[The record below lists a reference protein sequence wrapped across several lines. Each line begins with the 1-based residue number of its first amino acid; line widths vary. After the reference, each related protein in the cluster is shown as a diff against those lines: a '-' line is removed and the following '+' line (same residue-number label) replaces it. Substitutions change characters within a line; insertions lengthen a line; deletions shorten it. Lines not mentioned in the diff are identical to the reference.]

1 MELTKYITIT
11 TFCQYHGI
19 ESKLLFTFQ
28 EMGLLEIV
36 EEESEHYLKEEKL
49 AQLERMVRL
58 YKDLELSPQGV
69 EVVIGLLDKI
79 QDLQEENRSL
89 RRKLGKGGR

>member
-1 MELTKYITIT
+1 MEMTKYISIT

-19 ESKLLFTFQ
+19 ESNLLFTFQ

-36 EEESEHYLKEEKL
+36 EEESEHYLEEEKL
-49 AQLERMVRL
+49 AQLERMIRL

-89 RRKLGKGGR
+89 RKKLGKWGG